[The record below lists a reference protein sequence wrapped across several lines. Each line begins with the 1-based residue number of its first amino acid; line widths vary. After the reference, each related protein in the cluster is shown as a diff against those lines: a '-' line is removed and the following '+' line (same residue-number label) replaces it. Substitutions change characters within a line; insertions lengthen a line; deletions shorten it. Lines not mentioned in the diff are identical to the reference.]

1 MKERIILNNYI
12 KTLLENER
20 NSNTNCLQD
29 LYSKSDYE
37 RLLNPVI
44 ELINTYP
51 TASFLTLKEIL
62 FNNSHL
68 KELIKTLIEVN
79 KITPGLVLTYGTD
92 LTKDTIVCGLK
103 QEYLYENNK
112 FIYKPEEMEN
122 DTIFDLASTSKIF
135 TCLAILKLEELNLID
150 LYKPI
155 NYYVPEFKELNDV
168 TIYDLLKF
176 RIPIGTDIR
185 VDKALNKEEAK
196 EILYTTKRR
205 EKEAL
210 NAYTDMGC
218 MVLRCVVEKQAKCS
232 FYDFI
237 KDVIFSK
244 VGMENTFLNVPRD
257 LQERVANEN
266 YSIKINEK
274 GEAITEFNNP
284 PGTVHDAK
292 ARAIGAKDG
301 ISPGSAGYF
310 SCANDM
316 LKLAKALIEEKI
328 ITKESLYSIA
338 DNAVGLENNESDY
351 TWFYGSLVYLKQPS
365 PTRLGVH
372 HPLSGKAFLVPGFT
386 GNSFC
391 VDPLNRISLF
401 LGSNRLHN
409 RIYDIHP
416 SQRKKIINN
425 PINHQKTFILPNNEE
440 KIISMD
446 FTKYKEVIVKAALNL
461 SLQYKLLELIY
472 KPEKEKHLVRELN

>member
-244 VGMENTFLNVPRD
+244 VRMENTFLNVPRD
-257 LQERVANEN
+257 
-266 YSIKINEK
+266 
-274 GEAITEFNNP
+274 
-284 PGTVHDAK
+284 
-292 ARAIGAKDG
+292 
-301 ISPGSAGYF
+301 
-310 SCANDM
+310 
-316 LKLAKALIEEKI
+316 
-328 ITKESLYSIA
+328 
-338 DNAVGLENNESDY
+338 
-351 TWFYGSLVYLKQPS
+351 
-365 PTRLGVH
+365 
-372 HPLSGKAFLVPGFT
+372 
-386 GNSFC
+386 
-391 VDPLNRISLF
+391 
-401 LGSNRLHN
+401 
-409 RIYDIHP
+409 
-416 SQRKKIINN
+416 
-425 PINHQKTFILPNNEE
+425 
-440 KIISMD
+440 
-446 FTKYKEVIVKAALNL
+446 
-461 SLQYKLLELIY
+461 
-472 KPEKEKHLVRELN
+472 